1 MKFQILAAPKPSVR
15 VVATNITP
23 NVATP
28 QATESHAPNVRVVPI
43 KLVDGKVIHRQTD
56 ESVQMKSE
64 FTNFS
69 HQEFA
74 KDTSKT
80 SSEPDMIIPRLDKD
94 ELNKENVKKVLTNQR
109 PR

>member
-80 SSEPDMIIPRLDKD
+80 SSEPDMIIPRLDKE
-94 ELNKENVKKVLTNQR
+94 ELSKENVKKVLINQG